1 MHGMNT
7 IPLSSYN
14 SITGYHDTVR
24 LLRTFF
30 LAKKFVEVETQ
41 SRLSILAACE
51 DPMTIATYIFDG
63 VKWPLPQT
71 GQMWLEYDLL
81 KNPQVPG
88 LFCITTSYRNEPNP
102 ISTRHLKIFPMFEFE
117 MPGTQDDL
125 QILLEELFEF
135 LGFGARGTYHCH
147 DYEAIAKKY
156 GVSIVGSAEEAQL
169 AKDFGPVFL
178 LKNFPV
184 RTSPFWN
191 MKQSGEEAKKID
203 SILYGIETVGSAE
216 RSCNPAE
223 MRNWF
228 YTISGGAYAQRLFD
242 EFGKARVEVELEDF
256 LSLNFFPR
264 CGGGIGVTRLIRARE
279 LAKQSQSFIGTQK
292 VAATQSYL

>member
-1 MHGMNT
+1 MST
-7 IPLSSYN
+7 KPIQSYN
-14 SITGYHDTVR
+14 SMHSYHDTVR

-30 LAKKFVEVETQ
+30 LSKNFIEVETQ

-51 DPMTIATYIFDG
+51 DPMTIATYLFDG
-63 VKWPLPQT
+63 IKWPLPQT

-81 KNPQVPG
+81 RNPTVPG

-102 ISTRHLKIFPMFEFE
+102 IAERHLKIFPMFEFE

-135 LGFGARGTYHCH
+135 LGFGPRKSYHT
-147 DYEAIAKKY
+147 DEYDTIAAHY
-156 GVSIVGSAEEAQL
+156 GVSIVGSTEEALL
-169 AKDFGPVFL
+169 ARDFGSVFL

-191 MKQSGEEAKKID
+191 MKQNGTHAKKID

-216 RSCNPAE
+216 RSCNPIE
-223 MRNWF
+223 MRDWF
-228 YTISGGAYAQRLFD
+228 YTISDGAYAQRLFS
-242 EFGKARVEVELEDF
+242 EFGQERVKAELEDF

-279 LAKQSQSFIGTQK
+279 LAKEQQTFMGAYQQPFHGEQIS
-292 VAATQSYL
+292 L

>member
-1 MHGMNT
+1 MSTMP
-7 IPLSSYN
+7 IQSYN
-14 SITGYHDTVR
+14 TMQGYHETVR

-30 LAKKFVEVETQ
+30 LSKKFIEVETQ

-51 DPMTIATYIFDG
+51 DPMTIATYMFDG

-81 KNPQVPG
+81 CNPSVPG

-102 ISTRHLKIFPMFEFE
+102 NSERHLKIFPMFEFE

-125 QILLEELFEF
+125 QLLLEELFEF
-135 LGFGARGTYHCH
+135 LGFGPRNTYHVGEY
-147 DYEAIAKKY
+147 DAIAQRY

-169 AKDFGPVFL
+169 ARDFGPVFL

-191 MKQSGEEAKKID
+191 MKQSGSHAKKID
-203 SILYGIETVGSAE
+203 SILYGVETVGSAE
-216 RSCNPAE
+216 RSCNPIE

-228 YTISGGAYAQRLFD
+228 YTISDGAYAQRLFS
-242 EFGKARVEVELEDF
+242 EFGRERVEQELEDF
-256 LSLNFFPR
+256 LALNFFPR
-264 CGGGIGVTRLIRARE
+264 CGAGIGVTRLIRARE
-279 LAKQSQSFIGTQK
+279 LAKQAEVFVGAVRQQTQ
-292 VAATQSYL
+292 AQI